1 MCYDLNMDATLEEE
15 PAPPPLQGSKAGRNE
30 RRKLLAT
37 LLNNLCAA
45 SLIAAIVQPAVT
57 LVRQERPFTNLEFVT
72 MLVFGLIGFILHGVG
87 RALVASLED

>member
-1 MCYDLNMDATLEEE
+1 MDAMLDEDPA
-15 PAPPPLQGSKAGRNE
+15 PAPPVGSKAGRNE

-45 SLIAAIVQPAVT
+45 SLIAAIIQPAVT
-57 LVRQERPFTNLEFVT
+57 LVRQEHPFTTLEFVT
-72 MLVFGLIGFILHGVG
+72 MLVFGLVGFILHGVG

>member
-1 MCYDLNMDATLEEE
+1 MDVTLDEI
-15 PAPPPLQGSKAGRNE
+15 PPPAAPVGSKAGRNE

-57 LVRQERPFTNLEFVT
+57 LVRQERPFTTLEFVT
-72 MLVFGLIGFILHGVG
+72 MLVFGLVGFILHGVG